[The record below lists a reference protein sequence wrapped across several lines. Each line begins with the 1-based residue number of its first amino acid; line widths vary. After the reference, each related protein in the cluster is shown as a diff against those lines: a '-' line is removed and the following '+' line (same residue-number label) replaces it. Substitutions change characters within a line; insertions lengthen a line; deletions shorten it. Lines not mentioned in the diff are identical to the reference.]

1 MCLLVEAHGARNW
14 AFIAQGI
21 PNRSSKSC
29 RLRWKNQ
36 LNPSLRR
43 DTFSVA
49 EERTIVAAHKKL
61 GNRWATI
68 AKLLPGRTDNA
79 IKNHLYSKLRRK
91 GAGSSVELEDAD
103 ESDEDGSDE
112 SGDDSESDSDGDS
125 ESGGDSGEDDGDDAA
140 EAKKEGAAAGDAPAN
155 LGAEGSSGDRKKKRG
170 AAREE
175 GEGAEGE
182 GGEKTAGAEKGK
194 KKRKGK
200 EKKSGKKRRKKG
212 GAMDMRKMSVEM
224 LEEYARSM
232 EKARAQA
239 AGHGG
244 ISEYMRRQVYPVDL
258 TRVHG
263 RAAPG
268 PIGPV
273 GGAAGVLSSL
283 GYGGLGGGGA
293 GFGGDHAFQAQGG
306 DAAKHL
312 EQLRALHQQL
322 QLERARELQRLQGGF
337 FPGAAAGGAGAFGG
351 AAAEGF
357 LAGPGGLLGRVTP
370 EELK

>member
-1 MCLLVEAHGARNW
+1 LCLLVEAHGARNW

-91 GAGSSVELEDAD
+91 GAGSSVELEDED

-125 ESGGDSGEDDGDDAA
+125 ESVGDSGDDDVDNAA
-140 EAKKEGAAAGDAPAN
+140 KAEEGAAAGDAPAD
-155 LGAEGSSGDRKKKRG
+155 GAEGSSGDRKEKRR

-182 GGEKTAGAEKGK
+182 GGEKTAGAEKGKK

-232 EKARAQA
+232 EKARAQT

-244 ISEYMRRQVYPVDL
+244 LPEFMRGQAYPVDL

-263 RAAPG
+263 RAAP
-268 PIGPV
+268 
-273 GGAAGVLSSL
+273 
-283 GYGGLGGGGA
+283 
-293 GFGGDHAFQAQGG
+293 
-306 DAAKHL
+306 
-312 EQLRALHQQL
+312 RAC
-322 QLERARELQRLQGGF
+322 
-337 FPGAAAGGAGAFGG
+337 
-351 AAAEGF
+351 
-357 LAGPGGLLGRVTP
+357 
-370 EELK
+370 

>member
-91 GAGSSVELEDAD
+91 GAGSSVELEDED

-125 ESGGDSGEDDGDDAA
+125 ESGGDSGEDDEKVDDAEK
-140 EAKKEGAAAGDAPAN
+140 EAKKEGAAAGASPAV
-155 LGAEGSSGDRKKKRG
+155 SY
-170 AAREE
+170 
-175 GEGAEGE
+175 
-182 GGEKTAGAEKGK
+182 T
-194 KKRKGK
+194 
-200 EKKSGKKRRKKG
+200 
-212 GAMDMRKMSVEM
+212 
-224 LEEYARSM
+224 
-232 EKARAQA
+232 
-239 AGHGG
+239 H
-244 ISEYMRRQVYPVDL
+244 L
-258 TRVHG
+258 TLPTILRV
-263 RAAPG
+263 
-268 PIGPV
+268 
-273 GGAAGVLSSL
+273 
-283 GYGGLGGGGA
+283 
-293 GFGGDHAFQAQGG
+293 
-306 DAAKHL
+306 
-312 EQLRALHQQL
+312 
-322 QLERARELQRLQGGF
+322 
-337 FPGAAAGGAGAFGG
+337 
-351 AAAEGF
+351 
-357 LAGPGGLLGRVTP
+357 
-370 EELK
+370 